1 MAGDGISLRCKLP
14 DDAFGEAWNAIKLAP
29 AIRER
34 LLAQALLILNVRQ
47 KLSFEQ
53 APLHGLLLLVG
64 PPGTGKTTLA
74 RGLAHQIARQLPR
87 TKTTF
92 VQIDPHALTGAAL
105 GSSQKAVAK
114 LFEQTL
120 PEAAMGGVAIILLD
134 ELETLA
140 ADRQR
145 LSLEANPV
153 DVHRATDAVLSGM
166 DALTRQHK
174 NILLIGTSNFPKAL
188 DRAVISR
195 ADLIEDIGL
204 PNEEARRDIIA
215 DTLKSLGGV
224 WPKIRALEG
233 DSARFAKLAEGLDG
247 RALRKAIL
255 SAGASDLETAQD
267 LNTLSRHHIEA
278 TLCKAVA
285 TAKGLVV

>member
-1 MAGDGISLRCKLP
+1 MAGDGIALRCKLP
-14 DDAFGEAWNAIKLAP
+14 DDGFGEAWDAITLDP

-34 LLAQALLILNVRQ
+34 LLAQALLILTVRQ

-74 RGLAHQIARQLPR
+74 RGLADQIARRLPR
-87 TKTTF
+87 SKTTF
-92 VQIDPHALTGAAL
+92 VQVDPHALTGAAL
-105 GSSQKAVAK
+105 GHSQ
-114 LFEQTL
+114 
-120 PEAAMGGVAIILLD
+120 EAALGGVAIVLLD

-140 ADRQR
+140 ADRER

-153 DVHRATDAVLSGM
+153 DVHRATDAVLSGL

-195 ADLIEDIGL
+195 ADLIEDIGM
-204 PNEEARRDIIA
+204 PNEEARRAIIT
-215 DTLKSLGGV
+215 DTLRSLAGV
-224 WPKIRALEG
+224 WPRVRALDADTG
-233 DSARFAKLAEGLDG
+233 QFAKLADGLDG

-255 SAGASDLETAQD
+255 SAGASDLATAQD
-267 LNTLSRHHIEA
+267 LNHLSRSQVEA
-278 TLCKAVA
+278 ALRKAVS
-285 TAKGLVV
+285 TAKGLQT